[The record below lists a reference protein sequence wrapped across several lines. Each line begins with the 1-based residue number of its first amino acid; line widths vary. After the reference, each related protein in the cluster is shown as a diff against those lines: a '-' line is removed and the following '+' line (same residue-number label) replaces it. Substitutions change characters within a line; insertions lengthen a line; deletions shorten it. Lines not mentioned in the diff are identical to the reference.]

1 MKLPKVGM
9 RMIKSSIAVFVCF
22 LISFLRPDG
31 MPFYSAIAAILC
43 MQPDVSDSIKIALTR
58 TVGTLI
64 GGILG
69 IFVLLIFQSKLL
81 PEMLLL
87 KYFIVSLLIIPL
99 IYITVLF
106 KKPSASYIT
115 CVVFLSVVIS
125 HGNDIN
131 PFMFG
136 INRIIDTLLGIGV
149 SIIINTLIPYKKP
162 KQ

>member
-9 RMIKSSIAVFVCF
+9 RMIKTSIAVFICF

-31 MPFYSAIAAILC
+31 IPFYSAIAAILC
-43 MQPDVSDSIKIALTR
+43 MQPDVSDSINIALTR

-69 IFVLLIFQSKLL
+69 IGVLLIFHYNL
-81 PEMLLL
+81 PSEMLLL

-99 IYITVLF
+99 IYITIIL

-125 HGNDIN
+125 HGNDIS

-149 SIIINTLIPYKKP
+149 SIIINAIIPYNKQKK
-162 KQ
+162 